1 VVVWNYYVWVL
12 KERSST
18 IMSILSMN
26 MSFTLKSMGRLERTI
41 VVESE
46 LKDQLLMSLKLI
58 IIGTYMRWLNCN
70 IIARIIKSFLF
81 KFYFYDRGIIVD
93 SHFGLIKINTKTRL
107 HNVDDILVFS
117 KQYQQIYYIHTTS
130 FRKDR
135 SRVD

>member
-1 VVVWNYYVWVL
+1 
-12 KERSST
+12 
-18 IMSILSMN
+18 MSILSMN